1 MSSPPRVNSSE
12 AGLSSWPSIARKI
25 RVPLGFLLAA
35 AYLWLAR
42 PTPRSIIIGSI
53 IVFPGLFLRGLASGF
68 VQKNTQLTTA
78 GPYAY
83 TRNPLYLGS
92 VILAIG
98 FAVAARSVWIV
109 LILLVLFAAVYV
121 PVIRAEEE
129 YLNSRFPEFA
139 DYARRVPRFLPRLR
153 PDPVTSGKFQPGL
166 YWKHREYNAL
176 LGTALVLGAL
186 VAKCLWFSR

>member
-1 MSSPPRVNSSE
+1 MSN
-12 AGLSSWPSIARKI
+12 WPSIARKI
-25 RVPLGFLLAA
+25 RVPLGFFFAA
-35 AYLWLAR
+35 AYLWLAQ
-42 PTPRSIIIGSI
+42 PSPRSIILGSI
-53 IVFPGLFLRGLASGF
+53 IVLPGLFLRGLASGF

-98 FAVAARSVWIV
+98 FAVAARSLWVV
-109 LILLVLFAAVYV
+109 FILLVLFAAVYI

-153 PDPVTSGKFQPGL
+153 PASATSGNFQPGL

-176 LGTALVLGAL
+176 LGTALVMGAL
-186 VAKCLWFSR
+186 IAKLLWFSR